1 MSGKSGTRVGALA
14 ILTLTG
20 LTLAMG
26 CSSGTGPGNGG
37 GGGSGSGSVT
47 VSNSLPASDGS
58 ITPLVAVLDVTDP
71 NLYAVHSAGKVGTV
85 DHSVEVYFDPA
96 TSAIQSVTHAYQK
109 AGVDAFNACSTGGP
123 VCDPAKVTVNQTTK
137 RITFTGLVLPDGIGV
152 TPSQTS
158 TLDGT
163 IDY

>member
-1 MSGKSGTRVGALA
+1 MNGMHGTRTSALA
-14 ILTLTG
+14 IVGLVG

-37 GGGSGSGSVT
+37 GGAGSGSVT
-47 VSNSLPASDGS
+47 VSNSLPASNGS
-58 ITPLVAVLDVTDP
+58 VTNLVAVLDVTNP

-96 TSAIQSVTHAYQK
+96 NGAVQSVTHAYQQG
-109 AGVDAFNACSTGGP
+109 GVDAFNACSTAGP
-123 VCDPAKVTVNQTTK
+123 ACDPAKVSVNQTTK

-152 TPSQTS
+152 TPAQTS